1 MGFTKLLTGA
11 AMAALLTAA
20 PAFAFNDD
28 EAPDYLIM
36 EPNAEVVFITTG
48 GAEVRADWTAQ
59 AKENLFNHFSTQV
72 GDQGF
77 ETVGF
82 DADAE
87 RNDQLDQLLLL
98 YEVVAQ
104 HAGDAM
110 PHKGG
115 GMGSNTDLTLGSD
128 AALLAD
134 SYDSD
139 YAVFIDHY
147 SQIESSGVFMTSV
160 MIGVATGYT
169 PPSQNIRLTAGTVV
183 DLETGDLVDREWV
196 VMGDP
201 RDVDESA
208 NIVSRI
214 MNNLDLEPVE
224 TAAE

>member
-1 MGFTKLLTGA
+1 MGYTKLLTGA
-11 AMAALLTAA
+11 AIAALLTAA
-20 PAFAFNDD
+20 PALALNDD

-59 AKENLFNHFSTQV
+59 AKENLFSHFDTQV
-72 GDQGF
+72 GEQGF
-77 ETVGF
+77 DTVAF

-104 HAGDAM
+104 HAGDNM

-115 GMGSNTDLTLGSD
+115 VGSNMDLTLGSD
-128 AALLAD
+128 AALLGD
-134 SYDSD
+134 TYDSD

-147 SQIESSGVFMTSV
+147 SQIESGGVFMTQV

-169 PPSQNIRLTAGTVV
+169 PPSQNIRLTAGTVI
-183 DLETGDLVDREWV
+183 DLQTGDLVDREWV

-214 MNNLDLEPVE
+214 MNNLDLAPVE
-224 TAAE
+224 ETAE

>member
-1 MGFTKLLTGA
+1 MGYTKLLTGA
-11 AMAALLTAA
+11 AIAALLTAA
-20 PAFAFNDD
+20 PALAINDD

-59 AKENLFNHFSTQV
+59 AKENLFSHFDTQV
-72 GDQGF
+72 GEQGF
-77 ETVGF
+77 DTVAF

-104 HAGDAM
+104 HAGANM

-115 GMGSNTDLTLGSD
+115 VGSNMDLTLGSD
-128 AALLAD
+128 AALLGD
-134 SYDSD
+134 TYDSD

-147 SQIESSGVFMTSV
+147 SQIESGGVFMTQV

-169 PPSQNIRLTAGTVV
+169 PPSQNIRLTAGTVI
-183 DLETGDLVDREWV
+183 DLQTGDLVDREWV

-214 MNNLDLEPVE
+214 MNNLDLAPVE
-224 TAAE
+224 ETVE